1 MNELRLLTP
10 ADIER
15 TTAMMAQVF
24 CHDPAWTYVV
34 PQSQHRQATLARLF
48 RGVIAMYIRH
58 QQGYGVADPLQGV
71 AIWSVPHQRRASPLG
86 LLSVETFKLL
96 LTPGMWSV
104 LKRSLQL
111 ARATAA
117 LKKKHVHEPHYYLEA
132 LAVAPEAQGQGL
144 ASKLVRPFLA
154 QAQAQSLSVYLDTS
168 NASNVRIYEHYG
180 FVCRERRDVSEIGL
194 SFWLLQYST

>member
-15 TTAMMAQVF
+15 TTAMMAQAF
-24 CHDPAWTYVV
+24 CRDPAWTYVV

-96 LTPGMWSV
+96 LTPGMWPV

-117 LKKKHVHEPHYYLEA
+117 LKK
-132 LAVAPEAQGQGL
+132 
-144 ASKLVRPFLA
+144 SMF
-154 QAQAQSLSVYLDTS
+154 TS
-168 NASNVRIYEHYG
+168 HIITW
-180 FVCRERRDVSEIGL
+180 RR
-194 SFWLLQYST
+194 WLLRLRPRVKGWLRNWCVPSWPKRRRNPSACI